1 MRQESKADKKNS
13 KQKIKIER
21 KRTDSNNWDK
31 KDNRRQIDREKTKFK
46 LN

>member
-21 KRTDSNNWDK
+21 KKTDSNNWDK
-31 KDNRRQIDREKTKFK
+31 KDNRRRIDRQKKKFN